1 MRMFTKAFQ
10 QAVEVIDK
18 LEAHGYEAYFVG
30 GCVRDLLLNR
40 NIGDIDIAC
49 SAAPEI
55 VQQIFP
61 KVIPV
66 GIEHGTVIVRHKGGS
81 YEVTTFRKDGDYSDQ
96 RHPDDVMF
104 INNIDEDLK
113 RRDFTINALA
123 MDKHGEIIDLFSGT
137 KDLDAKLIRA
147 VGNPRERLM
156 EDPLRIIRGLRF
168 ASQLGFSIETETLQ
182 QMKSLINEIETVAV
196 ERLTNEFSKIF
207 QGEFVQN
214 SIDYLIQIQGFKHLP
229 VFSNEYKLIERIPK
243 PLSAFYSFAEVIAMF
258 HYLEKNITISDWV
271 KAWKCSNQVKRDAMN
286 LFEAISYFNKNGM
299 DSWLIYRLELCNFR
313 SFDHLIEL
321 LFNKPTSLK
330 SLYNKKK
337 ALAIQTRNDLR
348 IDGHDIMQIF
358 PDRNP
363 GSWMEEVL
371 KKVEYKVVMNE
382 LNNNNQHIKEWIR
395 CHPPETN

>member
-1 MRMFTKAFQ
+1 MFTKAFQ
-10 QAVEVIDK
+10 QAVEIIDK

-49 SAAPEI
+49 SATPEI
-55 VQQIFP
+55 VQQLFP

-66 GIEHGTVIVRHKGGS
+66 GIEHGTVIVRHKGES
-81 YEVTTFRKDGDYSDQ
+81 YEVTTFRKDGDYSDK
-96 RHPDDVMF
+96 RHPDDVTF

-123 MDKHGEIIDLFSGT
+123 MDKHGEITDLFSGT

-168 ASQLGFSIETETLQ
+168 ASQLGFSIETKTLR
-182 QMKSLINEIETVAV
+182 QMKRLINEIETVAV

-258 HYLEKNITISDWV
+258 HYLEKKITISDWV

-321 LFNKPTSLK
+321 LFNKPTCLK

-371 KKVEYKVVMNE
+371 KKVEYKVVMSE